1 MAFTLEIKSK
11 TIVRSK
17 KIDFKSILQN
27 CGLSYGQDGE
37 FFVLK
42 EGMEGDVAI
51 LYNPQRIGRGITC
64 DMSNV
69 KKGKIV
75 LHYNIPTT
83 ATEIGDFINVV
94 KEIENQWKKI
104 DMYCVEE
111 ECTYTTKSLEENKDE
126 MVRFSLEKLKE
137 FCSDEEY
144 SSYLFTL
151 AMWPLELT
159 KEMTEKF
166 KACSDLRE
174 FEQIL
179 HDKQN
184 LDVYYA
190 KPRLFQKESGEIGA
204 FYTFTEE
211 CESIFPVRAN
221 GFLNFDNIEVEEG
234 FVRFYIC
241 SEQTVMDGLFN
252 YEKFIQYFLDRGA
265 EYYDNSHILLPSM
278 TKEQLKELA
287 KELEE

>member
-11 TIVRSK
+11 SIFGNK
-17 KIDFKSILQN
+17 KIDFEAILQN

-37 FFVLK
+37 FFILK
-42 EGMEGDVAI
+42 EGMGDDVAI
-51 LYNPQRIGRGITC
+51 LYNPNRIGRGISC

-75 LHYNIPTT
+75 IHYNIPTT
-83 ATEIGDFINVV
+83 STEIGDFINVA
-94 KEIENQWKKI
+94 KEVERQWKKV
-104 DMYCVEE
+104 DMYCIEE
-111 ECTYTTKSLEENKDE
+111 DCKYTTQLLEENKDN
-126 MVRFSLEKLKE
+126 MVRFSLEKLNE
-137 FCSDEEY
+137 FCSNEEY
-144 SSYLFTL
+144 SSYLYTL
-151 AMWPLELT
+151 DMWPLELT

-166 KACSDLRE
+166 KDCSDLNE

-184 LDVYYA
+184 LDAYYA
-190 KPRLFQKESGEIGA
+190 KPRLLQNKAGEIGA

-211 CESIFPVRAN
+211 CESIFPIRAN
-221 GFLNFDNIEVEEG
+221 GFLNFDNIEIKEG
-234 FVRFYIC
+234 FVRFYIY

-252 YEKFIQYFLDRGA
+252 YEKFIQYFWDRGA
-265 EYYDNSHILLPSM
+265 EYYDNSHIFLPSM
-278 TKEQLKELA
+278 TKAQLEELA

>member
-51 LYNPQRIGRGITC
+51 LYNPQCIGRGITC

-104 DMYCVEE
+104 V
-111 ECTYTTKSLEENKDE
+111 
-126 MVRFSLEKLKE
+126 
-137 FCSDEEY
+137 
-144 SSYLFTL
+144 
-151 AMWPLELT
+151 W
-159 KEMTEKF
+159 
-166 KACSDLRE
+166 
-174 FEQIL
+174 
-179 HDKQN
+179 
-184 LDVYYA
+184 
-190 KPRLFQKESGEIGA
+190 
-204 FYTFTEE
+204 
-211 CESIFPVRAN
+211 
-221 GFLNFDNIEVEEG
+221 
-234 FVRFYIC
+234 
-241 SEQTVMDGLFN
+241 
-252 YEKFIQYFLDRGA
+252 
-265 EYYDNSHILLPSM
+265 
-278 TKEQLKELA
+278 
-287 KELEE
+287 